1 MTLRRLISALF
12 RIARSLVLK
21 RNTSGLLIAVAVII
35 LELIGGMQAYLNQL
49 ILPIM
54 AKDLHAQCF

>member
-1 MTLRRLISALF
+1 M
-12 RIARSLVLK
+12 K